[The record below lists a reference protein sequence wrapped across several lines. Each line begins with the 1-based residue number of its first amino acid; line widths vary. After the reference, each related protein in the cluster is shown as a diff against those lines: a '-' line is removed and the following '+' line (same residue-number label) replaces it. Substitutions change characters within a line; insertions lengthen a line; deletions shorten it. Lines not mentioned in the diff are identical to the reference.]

1 MRTAFR
7 ILLLLALCAAGAM
20 ARAQDAAVVSAD
32 IEYADAQLTLTVN
45 GLPAVIFQRQAEP
58 QSFEFLLTLWLE
70 AGENEV
76 AVTLNP
82 RGLEPTAKVSIRRGQ
97 AAAALAAGAWTG
109 RAAGILRFTIADMP
123 RWAWHRASLRPTG
136 PRDIRK
142 AVADLHRVLRN
153 RDHARIYDYRSAYF
167 EDLEPLFGKMSRARR
182 IELMKARL
190 ADAKVEPLGPIEVT
204 RHRKGLL
211 YNAQSADGTPPIVL
225 SFADGHRLV
234 FGRWWSHIDGHWRN
248 VR

>member
-7 ILLLLALCAAGAM
+7 ILLLLALCAAGAT

-32 IEYADAQLTLTVN
+32 IEYSDAQLTLTVN
-45 GLPAVIFQRQAEP
+45 GLPAVVFQRQAEP
-58 QSFEFLLTLWLE
+58 QSLEFLLTLWLE
-70 AGENEV
+70 PGENEV

-82 RGLEPTAKVSIRRGQ
+82 RGFKPTAKISIRRGQ
-97 AAAALAAGAWTG
+97 AETPLAAGEWTG
-109 RAAGILRFTIADMP
+109 QDAGILHFTVDDLP
-123 RWAWHRASLRPTG
+123 RWAWHRATPQPAG
-136 PRDIRK
+136 ARDIRK

-153 RDHARIYDYRSAYF
+153 RDYARIYDYRAAYF
-167 EDLEPLFGKMSRARR
+167 EDLEPLFGEISRARR
-182 IELMKARL
+182 IELLKARL
-190 ADAKVEPLGPIEVT
+190 ADAEVEPLGPIEVT
-204 RHRKGLL
+204 RHREGRL
-211 YNAQSADGTPPIVL
+211 YNAQTADGTPPIVL